1 VILFGAFELDEE
13 TGELRSKGRRM
24 HLTAQPSKVLLEL
37 ARRRGEVVT
46 REELQR
52 LLWGDATHVAFD
64 QGLNFCLSRI
74 RSALGDSA
82 RFPRF
87 IETLPRRG
95 YRFLPEVERVR
106 PGPEPTTTDAIVLSG
121 SEGPKATR
129 RATQRMAAGLAF
141 LALLC
146 QAGRPPRAHTRLN
159 AAALAIEAFERGQR
173 QAGSGVEG
181 LRRSTY
187 SFRQAVRADPQF
199 AEAHYALA
207 DVMLGLGE
215 RGEVPASSAFPEAR
229 REALAAL
236 ALEEAP
242 ETRLVLAS
250 VDYYYDWDWDH
261 ARKELDFAL
270 RAAPTSDMVLT
281 SFARYLS
288 ASGADADA
296 VRAIDEAE
304 AHTPGCDLVARESG
318 LVRYRARRYDEAIRK
333 LATASRLGPPHGWG
347 LDEWR
352 AANRIVI
359 LRVHVMKGALDEAK
373 ADALDL
379 LRTGGMSGSALRAF
393 ADLPAAK
400 TVDAFLAWRLDLL
413 ARQAEREYVPRVHLA
428 ELHALRGE
436 TAAAVE
442 MLERAAAER
451 EPSLAY
457 SLRNP
462 DFDSLRAE
470 PRFIAL
476 IERVGRPFS

>member
-1 VILFGAFELDEE
+1 MPVILFGAFELDEE
-13 TGELRSKGRRM
+13 TGELRRKGRRI

-74 RSALGDSA
+74 RTALGDSA

-95 YRFLPEVERVR
+95 YRFLPEVDRV
-106 PGPEPTTTDAIVLSG
+106 PPEPTAPDAIVLSR
-121 SEGPKATR
+121 SEGPKAAR
-129 RATQRMAAGLAF
+129 RTTHRVAVGLVL

-146 QAGRPPRAHTRLN
+146 QAGRPPRAHTRRN
-159 AAALAIEAFERGQR
+159 AAAPAIEAFERGQR

-181 LRRSTY
+181 MRRSTY
-187 SFRQAVRADPQF
+187 AFRQAVRADPQF

-288 ASGADADA
+288 ASGADAEA
-296 VRAIDEAE
+296 VRVIDEAE

-333 LATASRLGPPHGWG
+333 LSTASRLGPPHGWG

-359 LRVHVMKGALDEAK
+359 LRAHVMKGTLDEAK

-379 LRTGGMSGSALRAF
+379 LRTRGMRGSALRAF

-400 TVDAFLAWRLDLL
+400 TIDAFLAWRLDLL

-442 MLERAAAER
+442 LLERAAAER

-476 IERVGRPFS
+476 LERVGRPFS